1 MEYEEGNMTTDQTQ
15 TRTEE
20 FRLDGEEAVAQV
32 KELIREGEVRRIT
45 LRNKEG
51 KTKLDMSLTGGVFA
65 AVFAPRLLVVLAALL
80 WSGYTLLIEKV
91 DEYKSP
97 GEG

>member
-1 MEYEEGNMTTDQTQ
+1 MTADYAQ

-20 FRLDGEEAVAQV
+20 FRLDGEETIAQV
-32 KELIREGEVRRIT
+32 KELIREGKVRRIT
-45 LRNKEG
+45 LIDKEG

-65 AVFAPRLLVVLAALL
+65 AIFAPRLLVVLAALL

-91 DEYKSP
+91 DE
-97 GEG
+97 